1 MTSWLSALYHSAIVW
16 DAHACLPL
24 EYNADMSPLERHRKA
39 GATFVS
45 VNVGMDFNSLGQV
58 TRVIAGFRDW
68 LIRHDEH
75 YILAGTIADVQRA
88 KIDGKL
94 AVAFDLEG
102 SMMLE
107 DDLAMLRLY
116 RDLGVRQIHLA
127 YNLNNS
133 IAGGCHDVDLGLTD
147 LGRDVVREINRLGM
161 LMDCSHSSRE
171 TALEIMEISSKPV
184 IFSHAN
190 VQALVDHRRNIDD
203 ERILACAKTD
213 GVIGINGIGLFLGN
227 TLEIPALIRHIDYLA
242 EHIGTR
248 HIGLGIDYAFNSKNP
263 KHSDLPPGE
272 RAEKWW
278 PREFG
283 YGGLDLGC
291 VEPEALP
298 QIAAALSK
306 RGYKDADVL
315 GILGG
320 NFLRVAE
327 ATWPAPAKEQG
338 RKRYRGAKAEA
349 R

>member
-1 MTSWLSALYHSAIVW
+1 MTSWRSTLYRSAIVW

-45 VNVGMDFNSLGQV
+45 VNVGMDFNPLGQV
-58 TRVIAGFRDW
+58 VRVIAGFRDW
-68 LIRHDEH
+68 LIRHSEH
-75 YILAGTIADVQRA
+75 YILVQDVADVRRA
-88 KIDGKL
+88 KQEGKL

-116 RDLGVRQIHLA
+116 RDLGVKQIHLA

-147 LGRDVVREINRLGM
+147 LGRQVVREINRLGM

-171 TALEIMEISSKPV
+171 TALEIMAISAKPV

-203 ERILACAKTD
+203 ERIQACAKTD
-213 GVIGINGIGLFLGN
+213 GVVGINGIGLFLGK
-227 TLEIPALIRHIDYLA
+227 TLEIAAVIRHIDYLA

-248 HIGLGIDYAFNSKNP
+248 HIGLGIDYAFDSKNP
-263 KHSDLPPGE
+263 AHSDLPPGE
-272 RAEKWW
+272 KKEKWW

-283 YGGLDLGC
+283 YGGPALGC
-291 VEPEALP
+291 LEPESLP
-298 QIAAALSK
+298 QIAEALSA
-306 RGYKDADVL
+306 RGYKDDDVIA
-315 GILGG
+315 ILGG
-320 NFLRVAE
+320 NFMRVAE
-327 ATWPAPAKEQG
+327 ATWAVN
-338 RKRYRGAKAEA
+338 
-349 R
+349 

>member
-1 MTSWLSALYHSAIVW
+1 MTSWLSALYRSAIVW

-24 EYNADMSPLERHRKA
+24 EYNADMSPLERHRQA

-45 VNVGMDFNSLGQV
+45 VNVGMDFNPLGQV
-58 TRVIAGFRDW
+58 IRVIAGFRDW
-68 LIRHDEH
+68 LTRHSDH
-75 YILAGTIADVQRA
+75 YLLVQGIADVYRA
-88 KIDGKL
+88 KRESKL

-107 DDLAMLRLY
+107 DDLTMLRLF
-116 RDLGVRQIHLA
+116 RDLGVKQIHLA

-147 LGRDVVREINRLGM
+147 LGREVVREINRVGM

-171 TALEIMEISSKPV
+171 TALEIMDISAKPV

-242 EHIGTR
+242 EHVGTR
-248 HIGLGIDYAFNSKNP
+248 HIGLGIDYAFDSTNP
-263 KHSDLPPGE
+263 LHSDLPPGE
-272 RAEKWW
+272 RSDKWW
-278 PREFG
+278 PKEFG
-283 YGGLDLGC
+283 YGGNDIGC
-291 VEPEALP
+291 VAPEALP
-298 QIAAALSK
+298 QIAEALSK
-306 RGYKDADVL
+306 GGYKDADVTA
-315 GILGG
+315 ILGG

-327 ATWPAPAKEQG
+327 ATWTVA
-338 RKRYRGAKAEA
+338 
-349 R
+349 

>member
-1 MTSWLSALYHSAIVW
+1 MTSWLSTLYKSAIVW

-45 VNVGMDFNSLGQV
+45 VNVGMDFNPLGQV
-58 TRVIAGFRDW
+58 IRVIAGFRDW
-68 LIRHDEH
+68 IFRHPEH
-75 YILAGTIADVQRA
+75 YILAETIADVRRA
-88 KIDGKL
+88 KAEGKL

-102 SMMLE
+102 SVMLE

-133 IAGGCHDVDLGLTD
+133 VAAGCHDEDRGLTE
-147 LGRDVVREINRLGM
+147 LGREVVREINRVGM
-161 LMDCSHSSRE
+161 LMDCSHTGRAS
-171 TALEIMEISSKPV
+171 ALEIMEISAKPV

-213 GVIGINGIGLFLGN
+213 GVIGVNGIGLFLGKSVE
-227 TLEIPALIRHIDYLA
+227 TAAFMRHIDYLA
-242 EHIGTR
+242 EHVGPR
-248 HIGLGIDYAFNSKNP
+248 HIGIGIDYAFESSNP
-263 KHSDLPPGE
+263 QHSDLPPGE
-272 RAEKWW
+272 RLEKWW

-283 YGGLDLGC
+283 YNSEDLGC
-291 VEPEALP
+291 IEPERLP
-298 QIAAALSK
+298 QIAQALSQ
-306 RGYKDADVL
+306 RGYKDEDVI

-327 ATWPAPAKEQG
+327 ATWLPAIPATV
-338 RKRYRGAKAEA
+338 
-349 R
+349 

>member
-1 MTSWLSALYHSAIVW
+1 MTSWLSTLYRSAIIW

-45 VNVGMDFNSLGQV
+45 VNVGMDFNPLGQV
-58 TRVIAGFRDW
+58 VRVIAGFRDW
-68 LIRHDEH
+68 LARHSDQYLLVE
-75 YILAGTIADVQRA
+75 TVDDVRRA
-88 KIDGKL
+88 KVEGKL

-107 DDLAMLRLY
+107 DDLTMLRLY
-116 RDLGVRQIHLA
+116 RDLGVKQIHLA

-133 IAGGCHDVDLGLTD
+133 IAGGCHDVDRGLTD
-147 LGRDVVREINRLGM
+147 LGRQVVREINRLGM

-171 TALEIMEISSKPV
+171 TALEIMDISTKPV

-213 GVIGINGIGLFLGN
+213 GVVGVNGIGLFLGKK
-227 TLEIPALIRHIDYLA
+227 LEVPALIRHIDYLA
-242 EHIGTR
+242 EHVGTR
-248 HIGLGIDYAFNSKNP
+248 HIGIGIDYAFDSKNP
-263 KHSDLPPGE
+263 QHSDLPPGE
-272 RAEKWW
+272 RKEKWW

-283 YGGLDLGC
+283 YGGESLGC
-291 VEPEALP
+291 LGPEALP
-298 QIAAALSK
+298 QIAEALAKS
-306 RGYKDADVL
+306 GYKDEDVAA
-315 GILGG
+315 ILGG

-327 ATWPAPAKEQG
+327 ATWTTQ
-338 RKRYRGAKAEA
+338 
-349 R
+349 